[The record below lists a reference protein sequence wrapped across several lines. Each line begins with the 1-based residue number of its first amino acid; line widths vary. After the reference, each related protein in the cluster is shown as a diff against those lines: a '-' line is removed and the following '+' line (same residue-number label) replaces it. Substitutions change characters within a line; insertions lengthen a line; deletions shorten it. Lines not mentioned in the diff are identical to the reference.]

1 MIGPFR
7 VSVNIQQGSD
17 ISVAVHAMIGMTHP
31 IGPQD
36 ADIKAIFFC
45 YDFVIPYG
53 KVNLKIKAGDGIVTS
68 VDKSSTHGLF
78 LSCDVFVIF
87 IVLPIRTLFHPP
99 DHTESICIKQKAGA
113 AFLQPLPVHF

>member
-17 ISVAVHAMIGMTHP
+17 ISVAVHAMIGITQP

-68 VDKSSTHGLF
+68 VDMTLKKSLGFAMNKSVKL
-78 LSCDVFVIF
+78 LINLKYLKKLVIVFPSVY
-87 IVLPIRTLFHPP
+87 
-99 DHTESICIKQKAGA
+99 
-113 AFLQPLPVHF
+113 

>member
-1 MIGPFR
+1 M
-7 VSVNIQQGSD
+7 SMNIVVFASHGGSNLQAVVD
-17 ISVAVHAMIGMTHP
+17 AVAEGRI
-31 IGPQD
+31 D
-36 ADIKAIFFC
+36 ADIKAVFFC

-78 LSCDVFVIF
+78 LSCVVFVIF
-87 IVLPIRTLFHPP
+87 IVLPMRTLFHPP
-99 DHTESICIKQKAGA
+99 DNTESICIKQKAGA